1 MKNLIRFDWAL
12 KKILRSKVNF
22 AVLEGLLTV
31 LLKEKITILKILES
45 ESNKASEDDKFNRV
59 DIMVENSAGE
69 ILIIEVQA
77 EDQLDYLQRLLYG
90 TSKVV
95 VEYIKAGEAYK
106 NIKKVISISLLY
118 FSLGQGKDYVYHG
131 TTQLRGIHYDD
142 ILDLSEKQQIAF
154 GKKQAYELFPE
165 YYILKINDFNDI
177 AKEPLDEWLYFLK
190 NEEIKDSFTAPGLKE
205 ARETLSVMKMP
216 EPERKKYD
224 HYLDSLHDRASF
236 YESTYVDGHRKGLAE
251 GEEKGKAE
259 GIAEEKARS
268 EAKLAEEMA
277 RLKQQLIAKGLSEA
291 EVNNLLQ

>member
-251 GEEKGKAE
+251 GKAE

-268 EAKLAEEMA
+268 EAKLAEEKT
-277 RLKQQLIAKGLSEA
+277 RIKQQLIANGLSEA

>member
-45 ESNKASEDDKFNRV
+45 ESNKTSEDDKFNRV
-59 DIMVENSAGE
+59 DIMVENTAGE
-69 ILIIEVQA
+69 ILIIEVQV

-95 VEYIKAGEAYK
+95 VEYIKEGEAYK

-131 TTQLRGIHYDD
+131 TTQLRGIHCDD
-142 ILDLSEKQQIAF
+142 ILDLNEKQQIAF
-154 GKKQAYELFPE
+154 GKKNVHDLFPE

-190 NEEIKDSFTAPGLKE
+190 NEEIKDSFSAPGLKE
-205 ARETLSVMKMP
+205 AKENLSILKMP
-216 EPERKKYD
+216 ELDRKSYEQ
-224 HYLDSLHDRASF
+224 YLDSLHDRASF

-251 GEEKGKAE
+251 GE
-259 GIAEEKARS
+259 
-268 EAKLAEEMA
+268 AKLAKERA
-277 RLKQQLIAKGLSEA
+277 RLERDVLPKLIKNGMREVEARQLLGL
-291 EVNNLLQ
+291 

>member
-45 ESNKASEDDKFNRV
+45 ESNKTSEDDKFNRV
-59 DIMVENSAGE
+59 DIMVENTAGE
-69 ILIIEVQA
+69 LLIIEVQA

-95 VEYIKAGEAYK
+95 VEYIKEGEAYQ
-106 NIKKVISISLLY
+106 NVKKVISISLLY

-131 TTQLRGIHYDD
+131 TTQLRGIHYND

-165 YYILKINDFNDI
+165 YYILKINDFNDV

-205 ARETLSVMKMP
+205 ARENLSIMKMP
-216 EPERKKYD
+216 EKERKSYE

-236 YESTYVDGHRKGLAE
+236 YESTYVDGHRN
-251 GEEKGKAE
+251 GKAE
-259 GIAEEKARS
+259 GKAEES
-268 EAKLAEEMA
+268 E

-291 EVNNLLQ
+291 EVRHLLE

>member
-1 MKNLIRFDWAL
+1 MKSLIRFDWAL

-45 ESNKASEDDKFNRV
+45 ESNKTSEDDKFNRV

-69 ILIIEVQA
+69 ILITEVQA

-95 VEYIKAGEAYK
+95 VEYIKEGEAYK

-142 ILDLSEKQQIAF
+142 VLDLSEKQQVAF

-165 YYILKINDFNDI
+165 YYILKINDFNDV

-205 ARETLSVMKMP
+205 AKENLSVMKMP
-216 EPERKKYD
+216 ENERKSYE

-236 YESTYVDGHRKGLAE
+236 YESTYVDGHRKGLTE
-251 GEEKGKAE
+251 GIEQGIEQGKAK
-259 GIAEEKARS
+259 GIAEEKAR
-268 EAKLAEEMA
+268 
-277 RLKQQLIAKGLSEA
+277 LKEQVIAKGLSET

>member
-45 ESNKASEDDKFNRV
+45 ESNKTSEDDKFNRV
-59 DIMVENSAGE
+59 DIMVENTAGE
-69 ILIIEVQA
+69 LLIIEVQA

-95 VEYIKAGEAYK
+95 VEYIKEGEAYQ
-106 NIKKVISISLLY
+106 NVKKVISISLLY

-131 TTQLRGIHYDD
+131 TTQLRGIHYND

-165 YYILKINDFNDI
+165 YYILKINDFNDV

-205 ARETLSVMKMP
+205 ARENLSIMKMP
-216 EPERKKYD
+216 EKERKSYE

-236 YESTYVDGHRKGLAE
+236 YESTYVDGHRN
-251 GEEKGKAE
+251 GKAE
-259 GIAEEKARS
+259 GKAEER
-268 EAKLAEEMA
+268 E

-291 EVNNLLQ
+291 EVRHLLE